1 MKKYLF
7 LFAVLFLSTFISGN
21 AFGWE
26 VCETSTDTLDSAGVV
41 TFTSSFC
48 NCLNGDAIRIEI
60 TPVDP
65 NVVIDSV
72 VFTKSTPHKA
82 TNQSWAE
89 EVAVTST
96 TATVLLHK
104 ETDKTHTI
112 HLWLYLSTGEHLGV
126 NAHF

>member
-7 LFAVLFLSTFISGN
+7 LFAVLFLSTFLSTN

-48 NCLNGDAIRIEI
+48 NCLDGDMI
-60 TPVDP
+60 TIQFTPEDP
-65 NVVIDSV
+65 NVKIDSV

-82 TNQSWAE
+82 TNESWAE
-89 EVAVTST
+89 QVAVTPT
-96 TATVLLHK
+96 TADVLLHK
-104 ETDKTHTI
+104 VSDKTKTI

>member
-7 LFAVLFLSTFISGN
+7 LFAVLFLSTFLSTN

-41 TFTSSFC
+41 NFTSSFC
-48 NCLNGDAIRIEI
+48 NCLDGDTITIQI
-60 TPVDP
+60 TPEDP

-82 TNQSWAE
+82 TNLSWAE
-89 EVAVTST
+89 EVTVTPT
-96 TATVLLHK
+96 TATVRLHQVT
-104 ETDKTHTI
+104 EKTHTI

>member
-7 LFAVLFLSTFISGN
+7 LFAALFLSAFLSTN

-48 NCLNGDAIRIEI
+48 YCLDGDVITIEI
-60 TPVDP
+60 TPEDP
-65 NVVIDSV
+65 SVVIDSV

-82 TNQSWAE
+82 TNDSWAE
-89 EVAVTST
+89 QLAVTET
-96 TATVLLHK
+96 TATVALHK
-104 ETDKTHTI
+104 MTEKTNTI